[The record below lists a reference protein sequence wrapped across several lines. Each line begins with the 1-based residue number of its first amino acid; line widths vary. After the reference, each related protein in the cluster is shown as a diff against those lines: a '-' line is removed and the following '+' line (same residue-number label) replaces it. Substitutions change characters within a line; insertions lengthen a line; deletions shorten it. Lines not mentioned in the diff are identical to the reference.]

1 MANYLVVLFK
11 DKKKKKILKKF
22 ITYKRAKQFY
32 KTLMDKSKEIIF
44 DVKVQS
50 GKECKF
56 ELGLVELSSKQLI
69 PVYMTDEFGRNIKVK
84 LDEDGMTLFEIS
96 PYKKEELIFD
106 IKENRK
112 ITVDK
117 FIKSYLKGDGMKMI
131 SSLNNKIVVQENE
144 KINLFTLKSES
155 ESERFIDCVSS
166 HFFKIKRSDCLFV
179 KDSSTPQ
186 RKYLYTLLEAS
197 GIDKKILYRKFTTLP
212 QSK

>member
-1 MANYLVVLFK
+1 MENFMVVLFK

-112 ITVDK
+112 ITVEK

-197 GIDKKILYRKFTTLP
+197 GIDKKILYRKFTTIP
-212 QSK
+212 RSK

>member
-1 MANYLVVLFK
+1 MNYMVVIFK
-11 DKKKKKILKKF
+11 DKIKKRLIKKF
-22 ITYKRAKQFY
+22 VTFEKAKHFY
-32 KTLMDKSKEIIF
+32 DSLLNESKDVIF
-44 DVKVQS
+44 DKIIEDGREV
-50 GKECKF
+50 KF
-56 ELGLVELSSKQLI
+56 EVGIVELSNKQLI
-69 PVYMTDEFGRNIKVK
+69 PVYLTDEFGRNIKVK

-212 QSK
+212 RSK

>member
-1 MANYLVVLFK
+1 MENFMVVLFK

-112 ITVDK
+112 ITVEK

-186 RKYLYTLLEAS
+186 RKYLYTLLESS

>member
-1 MANYLVVLFK
+1 
-11 DKKKKKILKKF
+11 
-22 ITYKRAKQFY
+22 
-32 KTLMDKSKEIIF
+32 MDKSKEIIF

-166 HFFKIKRSDCLFV
+166 HFFKIRRSDCLFV

>member
-1 MANYLVVLFK
+1 MVVLFK
-11 DKKKKKILKKF
+11 DKKKKKILNKF

-50 GKECKF
+50 GKEFKF

-186 RKYLYTLLEAS
+186 RKYLYTLLESS

>member
-1 MANYLVVLFK
+1 MVVLFK

-186 RKYLYTLLEAS
+186 RKYLYTLLESS

>member
-1 MANYLVVLFK
+1 MENFMVVLFK

-166 HFFKIKRSDCLFV
+166 HFFKIH
-179 KDSSTPQ
+179 
-186 RKYLYTLLEAS
+186 TLGL
-197 GIDKKILYRKFTTLP
+197 IN
-212 QSK
+212 

>member
-1 MANYLVVLFK
+1 MENFMVVLFK

-32 KTLMDKSKEIIF
+32 KNLIDKSKEIIF

>member
-1 MANYLVVLFK
+1 MENFMVVLFK

-84 LDEDGMTLFEIS
+84 LD
-96 PYKKEELIFD
+96 
-106 IKENRK
+106 
-112 ITVDK
+112 
-117 FIKSYLKGDGMKMI
+117 
-131 SSLNNKIVVQENE
+131 
-144 KINLFTLKSES
+144 
-155 ESERFIDCVSS
+155 
-166 HFFKIKRSDCLFV
+166 
-179 KDSSTPQ
+179 
-186 RKYLYTLLEAS
+186 
-197 GIDKKILYRKFTTLP
+197 
-212 QSK
+212 

>member
-1 MANYLVVLFK
+1 MENFMVVLFK

-32 KTLMDKSKEIIF
+32 KTLTDKSKEIIF

-166 HFFKIKRSDCLFV
+166 HFFKIRRSDCLFV

>member
-1 MANYLVVLFK
+1 MENFMVVLFK

-166 HFFKIKRSDCLFV
+166 HFFKIRRSDCLFV

>member
-1 MANYLVVLFK
+1 MENFMVVLFK

-186 RKYLYTLLEAS
+186 RKYLYTLLESS
-197 GIDKKILYRKFTTLP
+197 GIDKKFTTLP

>member
-1 MANYLVVLFK
+1 MENFMVVLFK

-186 RKYLYTLLEAS
+186 RKYLYTLLESS

>member
-1 MANYLVVLFK
+1 
-11 DKKKKKILKKF
+11 
-22 ITYKRAKQFY
+22 
-32 KTLMDKSKEIIF
+32 MDKSKEIIF

-131 SSLNNKIVVQENE
+131 SSLNNKIV
-144 KINLFTLKSES
+144 FGAYS
-155 ESERFIDCVSS
+155 
-166 HFFKIKRSDCLFV
+166 
-179 KDSSTPQ
+179 
-186 RKYLYTLLEAS
+186 
-197 GIDKKILYRKFTTLP
+197 
-212 QSK
+212 

>member
-1 MANYLVVLFK
+1 
-11 DKKKKKILKKF
+11 
-22 ITYKRAKQFY
+22 
-32 KTLMDKSKEIIF
+32 MDKSKEIIF

-186 RKYLYTLLEAS
+186 RKYLYTLLESS

>member
-1 MANYLVVLFK
+1 MVVLFK

-22 ITYKRAKQFY
+22 ITFKRAKQFY
-32 KTLMDKSKEIIF
+32 NKLLDKSKEVIF
-44 DVKVQS
+44 DVHIQA
-50 GKECKF
+50 GKQCKF

-84 LDEDGMTLFEIS
+84 LDEDGMTLFEIT
-96 PYKKEELIFD
+96 PFKKEELIFD
-106 IKENRK
+106 IKQNKK
-112 ITVDK
+112 ITTEK
-117 FIKSYLKGDGMKMI
+117 LIRNYLKGDGMKMI
-131 SSLNNKIVVQENE
+131 YSLNNKIIVQEEE
-144 KINLFTLKSES
+144 KINLFTLKTES
-155 ESERFIDCVSS
+155 ESERFIDCISS

-186 RKYLYTLLEAS
+186 RKYLYSLLEAS

>member
-1 MANYLVVLFK
+1 MVVLFK

-22 ITYKRAKQFY
+22 ITFKRAKQFY
-32 KTLMDKSKEIIF
+32 NKLLDKSKEVIF
-44 DVKVQS
+44 DVHVQA

-84 LDEDGMTLFEIS
+84 LDEDGMTLFEIT
-96 PYKKEELIFD
+96 PFKKEELIFD
-106 IKENRK
+106 IKQNKK
-112 ITVDK
+112 ITTEK
-117 FIKSYLKGDGMKMI
+117 LIRNYLKGDGLKMI
-131 SSLNNKIVVQENE
+131 YSLNNKIVVQEEE
-144 KINLFTLKSES
+144 KINLFTLKTES
-155 ESERFIDCVSS
+155 ESERFIDCISS

-186 RKYLYTLLEAS
+186 RKYLYSLLEAS
-197 GIDKKILYRKFTTLP
+197 GIDKKILYRKFTMLP

>member
-1 MANYLVVLFK
+1 MVLFK

-166 HFFKIKRSDCLFV
+166 HFFKIRRSDCLFV

>member
-1 MANYLVVLFK
+1 MVVLFK

-166 HFFKIKRSDCLFV
+166 HFFKIRRSDCLFV
-179 KDSSTPQ
+179 KDSSTTQ

>member
-1 MANYLVVLFK
+1 MVVLFK

-32 KTLMDKSKEIIF
+32 KTLTDKSKEIIF

-166 HFFKIKRSDCLFV
+166 HFFKIRRSDCLFV

>member
-1 MANYLVVLFK
+1 MENFMVVLFK

-155 ESERFIDCVSS
+155 ESERFVDCVSS

-179 KDSSTPQ
+179 KDSSAPQ
-186 RKYLYTLLEAS
+186 RKYLYTLLESS

-212 QSK
+212 RSK

>member
-1 MANYLVVLFK
+1 MVVLFK

-112 ITVDK
+112 ITVEK

-212 QSK
+212 RSK

>member
-1 MANYLVVLFK
+1 MVQLFK
-11 DKKKKKILKKF
+11 DKKKKKIIKKL

-117 FIKSYLKGDGMKMI
+117 FIKSYLIGDGMKMI

-166 HFFKIKRSDCLFV
+166 HFFKIRRSDCLFV

>member
-1 MANYLVVLFK
+1 MVVLFK

>member
-1 MANYLVVLFK
+1 MENFMVVLFK

-44 DVKVQS
+44 DIKVQS

-186 RKYLYTLLEAS
+186 RKYLYTLLESS

>member
-1 MANYLVVLFK
+1 MVVLFK

-131 SSLNNKIVVQENE
+131 SSLNNIFTFVVLSLNTIKCRFELN
-144 KINLFTLKSES
+144 KFLTKLNPILKL
-155 ESERFIDCVSS
+155 C
-166 HFFKIKRSDCLFV
+166 
-179 KDSSTPQ
+179 
-186 RKYLYTLLEAS
+186 Y
-197 GIDKKILYRKFTTLP
+197 IL
-212 QSK
+212 

>member
-1 MANYLVVLFK
+1 MENFMVVLFK